1 MDHAGHDPRTGR
13 LGHAVHRA
21 HRGHVPLLFARR
33 QSRRVRDGDG
43 TRVCSGVILPDDA
56 FDPWLT
62 MQADTDPFWI
72 AADGSTL
79 VLPLPGMQS
88 LVVAPAESEQAA
100 QELLQSLQE
109 ALPDETKNAIS
120 PYLK

>member
-1 MDHAGHDPRTGR
+1 MDA
-13 LGHAVHRA
+13 L
-21 HRGHVPLLFARR
+21 HVSVLLHECIENLNIRP
-33 QSRRVRDGDG
+33 DGIYVDG

-100 QELLQSLQE
+100 QELLLSLQE

-120 PYLK
+120 HYLK